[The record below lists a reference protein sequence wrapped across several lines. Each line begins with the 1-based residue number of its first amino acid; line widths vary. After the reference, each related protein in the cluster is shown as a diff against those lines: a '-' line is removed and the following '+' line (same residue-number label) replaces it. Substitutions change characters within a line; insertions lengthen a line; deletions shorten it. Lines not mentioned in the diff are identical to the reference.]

1 MKKPIIVLPLLVL
14 YLVSCGNSTSESI
27 PSGDNPS
34 TSIPSSSDTSSSST
48 PSGPYVEEID
58 SIQDTSIFHAWNW
71 KMNDIKSRLKLIA
84 DAGYE
89 SIQISPLQPKVDKAN
104 YANQSTK
111 SQWWKLYQPL
121 DFSVATTNENF
132 LGDKNDL
139 ISLCEE
145 AKKFDISIIVDIVS
159 NHLSGDKGVYN
170 PQVYNRYPLHTYN
183 GNTDDNSVEATVH
196 GRVGG
201 LPDVDTSLSE
211 VQSKITSMLKEYI
224 DCGIKGFRFDTAKHI
239 ETPDDGEF
247 ASNYWPNVLGSVT
260 SYAKS
265 TYNVDPYY
273 YGEILYTCGKNRSYD
288 SYKKYMSFTDNV
300 SGSDVITAV
309 KNQTT
314 DKLLE
319 EYPTKA
325 DPSNL
330 VLWAESHDT
339 YANDGGETT
348 GIDIDTINRA
358 FVIQNSRK
366 NAASLYLAR
375 PSDLYNSTICEV
387 SLKGWRNAEII
398 ASNYF
403 HRIYNNKAE
412 KLSILNNSLV
422 NIRGENNFAG
432 VSLVN
437 VKNASEINLKLDD
450 LVEQSYIDLANG
462 KTYQYKKE
470 GIKISLTNGCA
481 LLVPTILDPH
491 IPTPEPT
498 YESNVLIKN
507 ADENKNYFAWYWN
520 GQQAGKWKQ
529 FDKDLDAI
537 GISINSGF
545 NYIICDAN
553 KDVTLEN
560 VGWSKIDRQTSD
572 LYFDGNQKIYNY
584 DEIVWKS

>member
-1 MKKPIIVLPLLVL
+1 MKKSFIVIPLLSL
-14 YLVSCGNSTSESI
+14 FLISCSNSNPGESI
-27 PSGDNPS
+27 PSGSNTS
-34 TSIPSSSDTSSSST
+34 TSTPTSGSSSS
-48 PSGPYVEEID
+48 PSPSDPYIEEID

-71 KMNDIKSRLKLIA
+71 KMNDIKSRLQLIA

-104 YANQSTK
+104 YADKSTK

-121 DFSVATTNENF
+121 EFSVANADENF

-139 ISLCEE
+139 AALCAE
-145 AKKFDISIIVDIVS
+145 ANKYDISIVVDIVS

-170 PQVYNRYPLHTYN
+170 PQVYTNYPLHTYN

-201 LPDVDTSLSE
+201 LPDVDTSLPE
-211 VQSKITSMLKEYI
+211 VQNKITSMLKEYI

-247 ASNYWPNVLGSVT
+247 ASNYWPNVLSSVT
-260 SYAKS
+260 NYAKS

-288 SYKKYMSFTDNV
+288 SYKPFMSFTDNV

-314 DKLLE
+314 DKLLSP
-319 EYPTKA
+319 YPTKA
-325 DPSNL
+325 DPSKL

-339 YANDGGETT
+339 YANDGDETT
-348 GIDIDTINRA
+348 SIDIDTINRA

-366 NAASLYLAR
+366 DAASLYLAR
-375 PSDLYNSTICEV
+375 PSDLYTSTICEV
-387 SLKGWRNAEII
+387 NLKGWRNAEII

-403 HRIYNNKAE
+403 HRIYNNKSE

-422 NIRGENNFAG
+422 NVRGENIFAG

-437 VKNASEINLKLDD
+437 VKNESQIRLKLDE
-450 LVEQSYIDLANG
+450 LVEQNYIDLASG
-462 KTYQYKKE
+462 KTYQYQKD
-470 GIKISLTNGCA
+470 GIDISLTNGCA
-481 LLVPTILDPH
+481 LLVPSFLDPH

-498 YESNVLIKN
+498 YESDILIKDV
-507 ADENKNYFAWYWN
+507 DENKNYFVWYWN
-520 GQQAGKWKQ
+520 SQQSGKWKL

-537 GISINSGF
+537 GISLDSGF
-545 NYIICDAN
+545 NYIICEAD
-553 KDVTLEN
+553 KDVTLDN
-560 VGWSKIDRQTSD
+560 VDWSKIDRQTDD
-572 LYFDGNQKIYNY
+572 LYFDGNQVIYNY
-584 DEIVWKS
+584 NDINWKS

>member
-1 MKKPIIVLPLLVL
+1 MKKPIIILPLLVL

-34 TSIPSSSDTSSSST
+34 TSISSSGDTSSSST

-89 SIQISPLQPKVDKAN
+89 TIQISPLQPKVDKAN
-104 YANQSTK
+104 YADKSTK

-145 AKKFDISIIVDIVS
+145 AKKYDISIVVDIVS

-170 PQVYNRYPLHTYN
+170 PQVYNQYPLHTYN

-247 ASNYWPNVLGSVT
+247 ASNYWLNVLGSVT

-339 YANDGGETT
+339 YANDGEETT
-348 GIDIDTINRA
+348 KIDIDAINRA

-375 PSDLYNSTICEV
+375 PSDLYNSTICEI

-450 LVEQSYIDLANG
+450 LVEQSYIDLASG
-462 KTYQYKKE
+462 KNYQYKKE

-520 GQQAGKWKQ
+520 SQQAGKLKQ

-545 NYIICDAN
+545 NYIICEAN

-572 LYFDGNQKIYNY
+572 LYFDGNQIIYNY